1 MLLALAH
8 NQQNSASGFF
18 TNSQNIVITGGTFV
32 QVFLLCCV
40 IEIDCTYFIYQILNI
55 RADPAYTP
63 PQDEKTRDAEQV
75 VATGRKIWKTL
86 RRKGE
91 AVWPPLL

>member
-40 IEIDCTYFIYQILNI
+40 IEIDRTYQILNI
-55 RADPAYTP
+55 RGEPAYTP
-63 PQDEKTRDAEQV
+63 PQDKKTRDAEQV